1 MYIFNLTN
9 AIDAYPS
16 YRIHQYYYIY
26 IYINIYIGSVHNS
39 NSVYHTIIIVES
51 RVSYREISSLNDPC
65 FLFEVVFKPDS

>member
-1 MYIFNLTN
+1 ML
-9 AIDAYPS
+9 
-16 YRIHQYYYIY
+16 IHLIVFVNYYIY
-26 IYINIYIGSVHNS
+26 IYYSVY

>member
-16 YRIHQYYYIY
+16 YRIHQLLYLYIY
-26 IYINIYIGSVHNS
+26 SVYNS